1 MNYATRIRESMLYY
15 FGEDK
20 EDKYIECKRMYW
32 TNEGSFKVIDEEI
45 ERVNSFEYIGLLIEA
60 DGDSTT

>member
-20 EDKYIECKRMYW
+20 EDKYIECKRMY
-32 TNEGSFKVIDEEI
+32 
-45 ERVNSFEYIGLLIEA
+45 
-60 DGDSTT
+60 